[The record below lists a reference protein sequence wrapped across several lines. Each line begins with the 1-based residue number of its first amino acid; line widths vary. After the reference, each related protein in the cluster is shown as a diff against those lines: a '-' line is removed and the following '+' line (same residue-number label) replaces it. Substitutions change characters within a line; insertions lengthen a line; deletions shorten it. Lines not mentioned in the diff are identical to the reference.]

1 MKSIAISGSPREN
14 VGKRDAKE
22 LRYEGKVPAVL
33 YGGKEQIH
41 FAIDA
46 PELRD
51 LVYTPEVNFAEL
63 TIAANTYKAV
73 MQDIQFHPLTE
84 KILHI
89 DFLQLF
95 EDKKVTIEIPVKLT
109 GTSPGVKMG
118 GKLVQKLR
126 KLKVNALPKN
136 MPQEVEVSI
145 EPLEVGK
152 SVRVRDLKPTEYA
165 ITNVPED
172 TIVSVI
178 MSRALKQA
186 EQQAAQAGKK

>member
-22 LRYEGKVPAVL
+22 LRYEGKVPAVI
-33 YGGKEQIH
+33 YGGKEQVHI
-41 FAIDA
+41 AIDA
-46 PELRD
+46 PELKS
-51 LVYTPEVNFAEL
+51 LVYTPEVNFAEI
-63 TIAANTYKAV
+63 TVAGKKYNAV

-95 EDKKVTIEIPVKLT
+95 DDKKVTIEIPVKLT
-109 GTSPGVKMG
+109 GTSPGVKEG

-145 EPLEVGK
+145 VPLEVGK
-152 SVRVRDLKPTEYA
+152 SVRVRDLKADGYT
-165 ITNVPED
+165 ITNVGED

-186 EQQAAQAGKK
+186 EQQAAQGGKK

>member
-1 MKSIAISGSPREN
+1 MNSIAISGSQREN

-33 YGGKEQIH
+33 YGGKEQFH

-46 PELRD
+46 PALKG
-51 LVYTPEVNFAEL
+51 LVYSADVNFVDL
-63 TIAANTYKAV
+63 NIDGKITKAI
-73 MQDIQFHPLTE
+73 MKDIQFHPLTE
-84 KILHI
+84 KIVHI

-95 EDKKVTIEIPVKLT
+95 DDKAVTIEIPVKLT
-109 GTSPGVKMG
+109 GTSPGVKEG

-126 KLKVNALPKN
+126 KLRVNALPKD
-136 MPQEVEVSI
+136 MPQFVEVSL

-152 SVRVRDLKPTEYA
+152 SVRVRDLHAKGYT
-165 ITNVPED
+165 ITNVQED
-172 TIVSVI
+172 TVVSVI

-186 EQQAAQAGKK
+186 EQQAGKK

>member
-46 PELRD
+46 PSLKD
-51 LVYTPEVNFAEL
+51 LVYTAEVNFAE
-63 TIAANTYKAV
+63 INVDGKKIKAIL
-73 MQDIQFHPLTE
+73 QDIQFHPLTE
-84 KILHI
+84 KIVHI

-95 EDKKVTIEIPVKLT
+95 DDKQVTMDIPVKLT
-109 GTSPGVKMG
+109 GTSPGVKEG

-126 KLKVNALPKN
+126 KLRVKSFPKD
-136 MPQEVEVSI
+136 MPQYVEVS
-145 EPLEVGK
+145 LDSLTVGK
-152 SVRVRDLKPTEYA
+152 SVRVRDLSAKGYT
-165 ITNVPED
+165 ITNVKED
-172 TIVSVI
+172 TVVSVI

-186 EQQAAQAGKK
+186 EQQASTTKK

>member
-33 YGGKEQIH
+33 YGGKEQFH

-46 PELRD
+46 PALKD

-63 TIAANTYKAV
+63 TIAGKKYNAV

-84 KILHI
+84 KILHV

-95 EDKKVTIEIPVKLT
+95 DDKKVTIEIPVKLT

-152 SVRVRDLKPTEYA
+152 SVRVRDLKPSDYT

-186 EQQAAQAGKK
+186 EQQAAQGGKK